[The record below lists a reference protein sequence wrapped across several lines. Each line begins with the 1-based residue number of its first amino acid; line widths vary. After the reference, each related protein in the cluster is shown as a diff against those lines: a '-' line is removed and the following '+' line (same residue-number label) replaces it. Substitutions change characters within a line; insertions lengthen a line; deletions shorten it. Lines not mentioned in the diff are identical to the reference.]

1 LKIPSLNADAKG
13 DSYFTEVETSAP
25 GSTFVGPGGPGIRYI
40 DTESW
45 QIWEMQ
51 PGHFQDF
58 KPNQEPQCLA
68 IMADKLAV
76 TASVGET
83 RSFARGDMLL
93 LQDLTGNGH
102 AVRAYGVEPCT
113 VFPDNEGDH
122 GACLVDGRE
131 HRIRSG
137 D

>member
-1 LKIPSLNADAKG
+1 MKIPSLNADAKG
-13 DSYFTEVETSAP
+13 DSYFTEVETAAP

-51 PGHFQDF
+51 PGHFRDF

-68 IMADKLAV
+68 IMAGKLAV

-93 LQDLTGNGH
+93 LQDLTGKGH
-102 AVRAYGVEPCT
+102 ALRAYGVEPCT
-113 VFPDNEGDH
+113 VFLLTMKEIMAP
-122 GACLVDGRE
+122 A
-131 HRIRSG
+131 
-137 D
+137 